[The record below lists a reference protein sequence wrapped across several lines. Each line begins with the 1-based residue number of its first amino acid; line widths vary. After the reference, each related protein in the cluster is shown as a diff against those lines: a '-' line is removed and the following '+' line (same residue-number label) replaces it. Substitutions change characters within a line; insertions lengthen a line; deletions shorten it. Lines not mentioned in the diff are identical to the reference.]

1 MDKKFSDKLKEG
13 VSVREIEDFARK
25 YTTEVFSIIALI
37 IATISSCWH
46 FFLNGQKLAV
56 FFMALGSILAI
67 LFPVPIERGLK
78 GIYNFTF
85 KQEKSTQIIL
95 GSVKLVAALFVPFV
109 LFAFF
114 GLLAGTSY
122 HYYVRNAQLSGGN
135 RPSDKREPGEY
146 D

>member
-1 MDKKFSDKLKEG
+1 
-13 VSVREIEDFARK
+13 
-25 YTTEVFSIIALI
+25 
-37 IATISSCWH
+37 
-46 FFLNGQKLAV
+46 
-56 FFMALGSILAI
+56 MALGSILAI

-85 KQEKSTQIIL
+85 NQEKSTQIIL

-122 HYYVRNAQLSGGN
+122 HYYVRHAQLSGGN
-135 RPSDKREPGEY
+135 RPSEKREPGEY